1 MKLSNLTNGQ
11 TATIRKVRGIGAF
24 RKRIMEM
31 GFIAGKEVTVV
42 KNAPLLDPIEY
53 KIMGY
58 NVSLRRSEA
67 ELISVG
73 LGQKAENTNSY
84 GGVISENRQ
93 KVSKNKDCD
102 TVDNEKCKKI
112 NIALVGNPNCGKTTL
127 FNYAS
132 GSKEKVGNYSG
143 VTVDSKDAIFK
154 HNGYTFNIGDL
165 PGTYSLTAYT
175 PEELYVRNYISD
187 TMPDIVIN
195 VVDASN
201 LERNLYLTTQLID
214 MDIKVIIAL
223 NMYDE
228 LEAKGDNFDY
238 KSLGKMLGIPIIPTI
253 SSKGKGI
260 TDLFEKAI
268 EVYEDKDPIV
278 RHIHVN
284 YGHNIEDAISN
295 LQSEIKIDD
304 NKLITD
310 RISPRFLSIKL
321 LENDNEIEKN
331 ITSKCKN
338 HKKILDIATIERE
351 KLKKALKENSET
363 LITDA
368 KYGFIAGALKETLT
382 EGVLKRRKKT
392 EMIDTFITHRLW
404 GFPIFLLFMWL
415 TFKATFTLGA
425 YPMDWIEGFVGLISS
440 TVAETMADGPLKDLI
455 IDGII
460 GGVGGVFVFMPNI
473 LILFFFISFM
483 EDTGYM
489 ARAVFIMDKLMHK
502 IGLHGRSFIPLIM
515 GFGCSVPAIMATRT
529 IDSRKNRLVTM
540 LIIPFMSCG
549 AKIPVYVLLI
559 SAFFPDHKSSMMML
573 IYSIGVLI
581 AILAAL
587 TFKKTILK
595 EEDSPFVMELPPYR
609 MPTFRTTL
617 QHMWEKGVEY
627 LKKMGGVILVGSII
641 IWVMGYY
648 PREFDKSSDY
658 NNAVTQTE
666 KSYDAKIINA
676 GNDQK
681 VVDKLKEQK
690 QNELT
695 ILEEGERLSNSY
707 IGRTGHFI
715 EPIIKPLGY
724 DWKMGVAIVTGF
736 AAKEVVVSTMGVL
749 YQADLEAD
757 EESETLISSIK
768 DQKYI
773 EGPKKGKNVFTPLV
787 AFGFMIFVL
796 LYVPC
801 VATIAAVKKESGS
814 WKWAAFSGFYT
825 TAIAWFVALL
835 IYQIGSLII

>member
-31 GFIAGKEVTVV
+31 GFVAGKEVTVV

-93 KVSKNKDCD
+93 KVSKNKNCD

-143 VTVDSKDAIFK
+143 VTVNSKDAVFK

-338 HKKILDIATIERE
+338 HKEILDIAITERK
-351 KLKKALKENSET
+351 KLKKDLKENSET

-415 TFKATFTLGA
+415 TFKATFTIGA

-440 TVAETMADGPLKDLI
+440 TVAGTMVAGPLKDLI

-825 TAIAWFVALL
+825 TAVAWFAALF